1 VGTEL
6 DRITQEKE
14 ELLRQ
19 LHFYQ
24 NENDRFKSLID
35 NKDNTDMTNQIM
47 QEDLNKHREENMRLQ
62 DKLKE
67 EEII

>member
-1 VGTEL
+1 MGTEL